1 MSVSSL
7 YMEELEAVR
16 EAVRSGESV
25 CTLGQFDETLDL
37 LLCSGY
43 KWRDYRELFT
53 QEDGSPNIYCLDKI
67 ANRAISP
74 AQIVRI
80 VQINKASS

>member
-43 KWRDYRELFT
+43 KWRDYRDLFV
-53 QEDGSPNIYCLDKI
+53 QDDGVPNFVYLDWLGEGRLTAPKI
-67 ANRAISP
+67 VAYL
-74 AQIVRI
+74 
-80 VQINKASS
+80 KEKTK